1 MECRKKARHGVCHG
15 HQGLLCGNYL
25 VYGGQNQRAPRCGG
39 DRGSCMDKCRVCV
52 STMYMPRAPEG
63 AGCVVV
69 IMVVTVE
76 IIRPSVRAMAMLPL
90 AALAA
95 EKVWSMVTG
104 TSMGLVLALSAVAV
118 VAVVVGRVKVRC

>member
-1 MECRKKARHGVCHG
+1 
-15 HQGLLCGNYL
+15 
-25 VYGGQNQRAPRCGG
+25 
-39 DRGSCMDKCRVCV
+39 
-52 STMYMPRAPEG
+52 MYMPRAPEG

>member
-1 MECRKKARHGVCHG
+1 
-15 HQGLLCGNYL
+15 
-25 VYGGQNQRAPRCGG
+25 
-39 DRGSCMDKCRVCV
+39 
-52 STMYMPRAPEG
+52 MYMPRAPEG

-76 IIRPSVRAMAMLPL
+76 IIRPSVRAMAIPTTTATTATAESARTRPMDVPVTMDQTFSAARAVIRPSVRAMAMLPL

-104 TSMGLVLALSAVAV
+104 TSMGLVIRQDHKAQ
-118 VAVVVGRVKVRC
+118 